1 MFYTL
6 NVLQAGRWI
15 LLRESD
21 DLEEIRDYLFEVV
34 KLSMI
39 IGDIPPFPGIVYKLM
54 PGQIRSFD
62 GNLYLILEKS

>member
-34 KLSMI
+34 KLAMLT
-39 IGDIPPFPGIVYKLM
+39 GDVPPFPSIVYKLM